1 MKPGLR
7 VCIIFVIV
15 NSRNAI
21 VVFSNKIFLVSP
33 DGYYFSTSDLS
44 NTSLFLFLC
53 VLIKGT
59 IAAKSLQSCPT
70 LCDPMDCSLPGFSV
84 HGILQARTLK
94 WVAISFS
101 KGTIRH
107 CLL

>member
-7 VCIIFVIV
+7 VCTIFVIV

-59 IAAKSLQSCPT
+59 I
-70 LCDPMDCSLPGFSV
+70 
-84 HGILQARTLK
+84 
-94 WVAISFS
+94 
-101 KGTIRH
+101 RH